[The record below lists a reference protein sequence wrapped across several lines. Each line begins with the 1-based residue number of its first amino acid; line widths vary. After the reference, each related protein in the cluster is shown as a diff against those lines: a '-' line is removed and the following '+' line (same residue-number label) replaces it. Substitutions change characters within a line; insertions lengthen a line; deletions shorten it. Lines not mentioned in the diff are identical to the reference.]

1 MRRSQPWSIMCALNE
16 TQTPQHQHNEA
27 WFISVSHLVRF
38 SGFHTPRRT
47 SKKYYQS
54 WIGSLHLRLS
64 PLSYTLFRFL
74 FIRRS
79 SLNNLRTK
87 KKKKNASKQNND
99 KSDFF
104 SCIVHKKYPKTEIH
118 SYPHTLAADSDHSF
132 FTCTICFIFEMKL
145 YASCIWSPEDWWARS
160 FWDSFVITWTISLKE
175 MPKSPQTRN
184 RTHFGFGRE
193 FICTESCF
201 GNYHGPKEENARCR
215 QLINPSFVSPHI
227 INYKVSKCDLSS
239 EKQKKKTSVGEAK
252 NNLLSSARK

>member
-87 KKKKNASKQNND
+87 KKTPASRIMTKAIFFRVLCIKNIRKQ
-99 KSDFF
+99 
-104 SCIVHKKYPKTEIH
+104 
-118 SYPHTLAADSDHSF
+118 
-132 FTCTICFIFEMKL
+132 
-145 YASCIWSPEDWWARS
+145 RS
-160 FWDSFVITWTISLKE
+160 T
-175 MPKSPQTRN
+175 
-184 RTHFGFGRE
+184 RTH
-193 FICTESCF
+193 THS
-201 GNYHGPKEENARCR
+201 
-215 QLINPSFVSPHI
+215 QLIPITVFLPAQFASSSRWNFMHLVF
-227 INYKVSKCDLSS
+227 DLRRIDGL
-239 EKQKKKTSVGEAK
+239 EVFGTL
-252 NNLLSSARK
+252 LLSHGRYLWKKCQNPRRHETEPILDLDENLFAQNLALAIITGRKRKMHAVDSW